1 MKKRIQ
7 IGLIIIQILAAF
19 IFFVAGWKADRALD
33 KSGIGD
39 PELFSYWNAITTH
52 GIQAFLI
59 SWLTSIAVETIDH
72 IRHAGL
78 TVKVI
83 MKTRLSIYIT
93 VPPSVVFALW
103 IISIL

>member
-7 IGLIIIQILAAF
+7 IGLIVVQTLAAL

-39 PELFSYWNAITTH
+39 PELFSYWNAIATQ
-52 GIQAFLI
+52 GIRVFLLT
-59 SWLTSIAVETIDH
+59 WLVSIATEAVAH
-72 IRHAGL
+72 VRNAGL
-78 TVKVI
+78 TAKDL
-83 MKTRLSIYIT
+83 MKTSLPLYIA
-93 VPPSVVFALW
+93 VPPLVVIVLW